1 MEDNAVWEPEKVD
14 VNVLS
19 DELFIVFDKE
29 KSLRTQIANNE
40 HQLNKISSRKETAW
54 DSLRY
59 VIETIQHTRNTGKT
73 EEYEILFSKET
84 SRYVLEREWHKDQII
99 KQQKDGSVLLQI

>member
-40 HQLNKISSRKETAW
+40 HQLNKIS
-54 DSLRY
+54 
-59 VIETIQHTRNTGKT
+59 
-73 EEYEILFSKET
+73 
-84 SRYVLEREWHKDQII
+84 
-99 KQQKDGSVLLQI
+99 